1 MKKFL
6 AILFFSL
13 LSFTLCKAQSSEKV
27 KGNRIVSILQTNI
40 ESFHTIAL
48 DEDFEI
54 EVIYD
59 QNPYVQIETDENLHE
74 FIEFQVVDSVL
85 TFNKTIRIT
94 SKKKLNIKVTYNDA
108 LKHIET
114 TDDAEIL
121 SLSTMDLEN
130 GSLKTRGSSKAG
142 LTIKCDSFDFNSDD
156 KSKVKLNLT
165 GKNSSIT
172 MSGNSKLD
180 ALINTSE
187 LSAALYQRADANI
200 EGSSKI
206 AKIELDNNTDFNGKN
221 FTINSCDVIC
231 NISSDA
237 YLEVLE
243 DITIDASGASSV
255 YLYQNPKIVINKL
268 SDTSKLQKKV
278 K

>member
-1 MKKFL
+1 MKKNLLFL
-6 AILFFSL
+6 ITVL
-13 LSFTLCKAQSSEKV
+13 LSISLCNAQKTDKV
-27 KGNRIVSILQTNI
+27 KGNRNVTIQQTNV

-54 EVIYD
+54 EIIYD
-59 QNPYVQIETDENLHE
+59 QNPYVEIETDENLHE
-74 FIEFQVVDSVL
+74 YLEFQVIDSVL
-85 TFNKTIRIT
+85 TFNNTIKIS
-94 SKKKLNIKVTYNDA
+94 SKKKLNIKVTYNDV

-142 LTIKCDSFDFNSDD
+142 LTVKSDNFNFDSDD

-165 GKNSSIT
+165 SDNCIIT

-180 ALINTSE
+180 ALINTAD
-187 LSAALYQRADANI
+187 LSATLYQRATANI
-200 EGSSKI
+200 EGSCKT
-206 AKIELDNNTDFNGKN
+206 ATLELDNNSEFDGKN
-221 FTINSCDVIC
+221 FTINACDVVC
-231 NISSDA
+231 NISSEA
-237 YLEVLE
+237 TLEVL
-243 DITIDASGASSV
+243 DTINIDASGTSSIS
-255 YLYQNPKIVINKL
+255 LYQNPKIVINTL

>member
-1 MKKFL
+1 MKKNLLFL
-6 AILFFSL
+6 ITVL
-13 LSFTLCKAQSSEKV
+13 LSISLCNAQKTDKV
-27 KGNRIVSILQTNI
+27 KGNRNVTIQQTNV

-54 EVIYD
+54 EIIYD
-59 QNPYVQIETDENLHE
+59 QNPYVEIETDENLHE
-74 FIEFQVVDSVL
+74 YLEFQVIDSVL
-85 TFNKTIRIT
+85 TFNNTIKIS
-94 SKKKLNIKVTYNDA
+94 SKKKLNIKVTYNDV

-142 LTIKCDSFDFNSDD
+142 LTVKSDNFNFDIDD

-165 GKNSSIT
+165 SDKCIIT

-180 ALINTSE
+180 ALINTAD
-187 LSAALYQRADANI
+187 LSATLYQRATANI
-200 EGSSKI
+200 EGSCKT
-206 AKIELDNNTDFNGKN
+206 ATLELDNNSEFDGKN
-221 FTINSCDVIC
+221 FTINACDVVC
-231 NISSDA
+231 NISSEA
-237 YLEVLE
+237 TLEVL
-243 DITIDASGASSV
+243 DTINIDASGTSSIS
-255 YLYQNPKIVINKL
+255 LYQNPKIVINTL